1 MYLGGWK
8 GMKLKRSF
16 AVMKE
21 SYSMHAMCRVLT
33 FLVSIACAAS
43 LVAQSAPVAG
53 RWKVV
58 PSPNGGN
65 QAVGNV
71 FLATAALSST
81 DTWAV
86 GAEPNPSQHLTATLA
101 EHWDGT
107 RWSIVPTPAIS
118 APTVQLNSI
127 AALNSGN
134 VWVAGYSDDPSC
146 LCGKTVVEHWNGS
159 RWTRLTT
166 PNPGVADYLTGIAAI
181 SATDV
186 WVVGYEWISNFVEL
200 PLLLH
205 YDGRTWRRFNTSRLQ
220 FGQLSSVFARSS
232 KDVWAVGWTGQVPNV
247 NALALHWNGTSWK
260 RAAFPTESGGWI
272 VLKSVSSVAANDA
285 WAVGSYDFFGINGNL
300 SLSARSYHWDG
311 LHWKPVRVGLAFYSY
326 LSSVTATATDDVW
339 AVGEGVVLPKPNEL
353 QVTFHWDGSKWSNV
367 PNPDK
372 GVLYGVSASSS
383 SDVWA
388 VGAGFV
394 TPGTYTIHYRVP

>member
-1 MYLGGWK
+1 MRYEVWK
-8 GMKLKRSF
+8 EIKLKLSF
-16 AVMKE
+16 GGMKE
-21 SYSMHAMCRVLT
+21 SSARQAMRPVLA
-33 FLVSIACAAS
+33 FLVSIACAAT
-43 LVAQSAPVAG
+43 LTAQGTPIAG

-65 QAVGNV
+65 QAEGNV
-71 FLATAALSST
+71 LLATSALSST
-81 DTWAV
+81 DAWAV
-86 GAEPNPSQHLTATLA
+86 GAEPNPSQYLTATLA

-107 RWSIVPTPAIS
+107 QWSIIPTPPIS

-127 AALNSGN
+127 AAVNSSE
-134 VWVAGYSDDPSC
+134 VWVAGFSDDPNC
-146 LCGKTVVEHWNGS
+146 LCGQTVVEHWNGI

-186 WVVGYEWISNFVEL
+186 WAVGYEWISNITEI

-205 YDGRTWRRFNTSRLQ
+205 YNGTIWKPINPSRLRL
-220 FGQLSSVFARSS
+220 GQLSSVFARATN
-232 KDVWAVGWTGQVPNV
+232 DVWAVGWTGIVPNV
-247 NALALHWNGTSWK
+247 KALALHWNGTSWK
-260 RAAFPTESGGWI
+260 RVAFPTESGGWI
-272 VLKSVSSVAANDA
+272 VLQSASGVATNDV
-285 WAVGSYDFFGINGNL
+285 WAVGDYQFFGLNGNL

-311 LHWKPVRVGLAFYSY
+311 SQWKGATVGLGGYSY
-326 LSSVTATATDDVW
+326 LDSVTAKASDDVW
-339 AVGEGVVLPKPNEL
+339 AVGQGIVFPKQNEL
-353 QVTFHWDGSKWSNV
+353 QVTYHWDGSRWSNV

-372 GVLYGVSASSS
+372 GVLYGVSASPS

-394 TPGTYTIHYRVP
+394 TPGTYTIHYGVP

>member
-1 MYLGGWK
+1 MRHEMWK
-8 GMKLKRSF
+8 SIKLLNLARIKKFSLRPQTTR
-16 AVMKE
+16 
-21 SYSMHAMCRVLT
+21 RVL
-33 FLVSIACAAS
+33 LLPVLLACAAS
-43 LVAQSAPVAG
+43 LVAQSAPAVG
-53 RWKVV
+53 KWKVV
-58 PSPNGGN
+58 RSPNGGN
-65 QAVGNV
+65 QAAGNV
-71 FLATAALSST
+71 LLATSALSST
-81 DTWAV
+81 NAWAV
-86 GAEPNPSQHLTATLA
+86 GAEPNPNQYLTAPLA

-134 VWVAGYSDDPSC
+134 VWAAGYSDDPNC

-166 PNPGVADYLTGIAAI
+166 PNPGVADYLTGIAAT

-186 WVVGYEWISNFVEL
+186 WAVGYEWISNVVEL

-220 FGQLSSVFARSS
+220 FGQISSVFARSTN
-232 KDVWAVGWTGQVPNV
+232 DVWAVGWTGQVPGV

-272 VLKSVSSVAANDA
+272 VLKSVFSVATSDV
-285 WAVGSYDFFGINGNL
+285 WAVGSYQFSDINGL
-300 SLSARSYHWDG
+300 SLRARSYHWDG
-311 LHWKPVRVGLAFYSY
+311 SQWKAVTVGLGGYSY
-326 LSSVTATATDDVW
+326 LDCVTATAADDVW
-339 AVGEGVVLPKPNEL
+339 AVGEGIVFPKLNEL
-353 QVTFHWDGSKWSNV
+353 QVTYHWDGSKWSNV

-383 SDVWA
+383 SDAWA
-388 VGAGFV
+388 VGTGFV
-394 TPGTYTIHYRVP
+394 TPGTYTLHYVVP